1 MHGLLPAGA
10 TQISITV
17 KDGGMKMLQ
26 IQDNGHGI
34 RVSAGCLA
42 SSSVLM
48 TPASKSSPSV

>member
-1 MHGLLPAGA
+1 MPAGA

-34 RVSAGCLA
+34 RVSAGRLA
-42 SSSVLM
+42 SLSVV
-48 TPASKSSPSV
+48 TPFSKSSYSACQ

>member
-1 MHGLLPAGA
+1 MPGLLPAGA

-34 RVSAGCLA
+34 RVSAGCHA
-42 SSSVLM
+42 SSFAMTSVCL
-48 TPASKSSPSV
+48 K